1 MDFEL
6 GHTYNRTHTIKE
18 ANLKNMEQVKLT
30 KYKDQYNRLGFAFA
44 PLVTNS
50 FGQFGADLL
59 RFLWLLANFAARNQI
74 PVQIVDRPNT
84 QSTFD
89 EDETQK
95 SAFKILRSKIF
106 TEFKQKIQT
115 EVYEGIA
122 ERVFGRTHSLQA
134 NPQYRQF
141 FATHRSM
148 WTPELLAMHQGS
160 SAHQD
165 GIIEGSRTSTWVLG
179 NPSPRR
185 PEDVDE
191 ERVGTQ
197 QYHPSS
203 HIVPSPSLILS
214 GEMRATSYVGALVVS
229 GRDGV

>member
-1 MDFEL
+1 
-6 GHTYNRTHTIKE
+6 
-18 ANLKNMEQVKLT
+18 
-30 KYKDQYNRLGFAFA
+30 
-44 PLVTNS
+44 
-50 FGQFGADLL
+50 
-59 RFLWLLANFAARNQI
+59 
-74 PVQIVDRPNT
+74 
-84 QSTFD
+84 
-89 EDETQK
+89 
-95 SAFKILRSKIF
+95 
-106 TEFKQKIQT
+106 
-115 EVYEGIA
+115 
-122 ERVFGRTHSLQA
+122 
-134 NPQYRQF
+134 
-141 FATHRSM
+141 M

-191 ERVGTQ
+191 ERDDTQ

-214 GEMRATSYVGALVVS
+214 GEMRATSYVGALGVS